1 MSSESITPEEAARA
15 IEYPDRVGFK
25 PDNPY
30 LTNFRPY
37 IPAGVQLPELPR
49 SGPRIES
56 PNLQRCQ
63 DLAQRKFNVL
73 SSQAGL
79 DLSPYRFHPG
89 PVLLIWRTE
98 NLAPEKPSFG
108 RLSSLNRSSCV

>member
-1 MSSESITPEEAARA
+1 MSERISANEAAA
-15 IEYPDRVGFK
+15 AQEFPDRVGFK

-89 PVLLIWRTE
+89 PVLLIGQMENFARTE
-98 NLAPEKPSFG
+98 PN
-108 RLSSLNRSSCV
+108 